1 MNTPL
6 QEFQNLVLARNR
18 ARAHF
23 GKPAHFSRQQ
33 AGANP
38 LCGDFLDMFV
48 SIDAHDDVIRA
59 AHYQGEMSAIT
70 AAAAEI
76 ACAQI
81 QNQSRASAIAWLQAA
96 QQLVRSAP
104 SEALAQSSA
113 IDLAEFQSFAIVRLY
128 PARVKTAL
136 LPLATL
142 FACLQDQHSEATV
155 STE

>member
-23 GKPAHFSRQQ
+23 GKPAYFSRQQ
-33 AGANP
+33 AGANL
-38 LCGDFLDMFV
+38 LCGDFLDVFV
-48 SIDAHDDVIRA
+48 SINEQDVITA

-81 QNQSRASAIAWLQAA
+81 HNQSRTSALAWLQAA
-96 QQLVRSAP
+96 QMLVRGAP
-104 SEALAQSSA
+104 SEVLPQSPA
-113 IDLAEFQSFAIVRLY
+113 IDLAEFQSFVIVRLY

-142 FACLQDQHSEATV
+142 FACLQDQHSEVAV